1 METPTA
7 TFDQDREDYAGKKA
21 SLALQ
26 RALNGAGAWMVT
38 TVRDQRKC
46 DHALLPAEIP
56 ASIREKVAKILQ
68 DRGVKEQVH
77 AEAPDPK
84 APWHQQLELHVAR
97 LMQQMRGQPHQFR
110 QLLLM
115 AASEPSADC
124 VVSSSSTQSF
134 VDSRRAYRRLR
145 RAAMVLGEE
154 VYYLVRAFVRRSEAN
169 GVLPQDAQAVRLASL
184 YKLELRRH
192 VTISAVM
199 ECIHQADCDP
209 CASVAKTHGVS
220 KPGFCV
226 IKKVPH
232 KLRRQVKSAGVTSRR
247 SSDLDA
253 ALSPRAAS
261 APAEAAGRGGQN
273 QQTPESDKVKSVHA
287 FKLQALERLLA
298 KTWQGTRSSS
308 MRLLQAAPVTP
319 VKLSDE
325 ALAQIQERVTAFLY
339 HRSRENY
346 PLWSEPPLSR
356 EETARH
362 LRTLVATLLTTPLLQ
377 SLSIEQLLEVGRAA
391 RWQILAPGDT
401 LCVRNTEIEALIVVI
416 DGSLTSTTAS
426 ESSAGP
432 SSPPSTGGVV
442 ISAPACLGE
451 LGMVRNTER
460 WPRTLTAQS
469 PEGSTSEFFVL
480 TPSDQSLSSIFA
492 D

>member
-209 CASVAKTHGVS
+209 CASVAKTHGLCRQLQRRS
-220 KPGFCV
+220 TLQDGTRFATKNFGIIELASRLSSELQRWRHCNEQWRNYRLNALIRTILGFCKMRPRCLPRKHRGLDT
-226 IKKVPH
+226 III
-232 KLRRQVKSAGVTSRR
+232 LDMTQRRVWK
-247 SSDLDA
+247 
-253 ALSPRAAS
+253 
-261 APAEAAGRGGQN
+261 N
-273 QQTPESDKVKSVHA
+273 
-287 FKLQALERLLA
+287 
-298 KTWQGTRSSS
+298 
-308 MRLLQAAPVTP
+308 
-319 VKLSDE
+319 
-325 ALAQIQERVTAFLY
+325 
-339 HRSRENY
+339 
-346 PLWSEPPLSR
+346 
-356 EETARH
+356 
-362 LRTLVATLLTTPLLQ
+362 
-377 SLSIEQLLEVGRAA
+377 
-391 RWQILAPGDT
+391 
-401 LCVRNTEIEALIVVI
+401 
-416 DGSLTSTTAS
+416 
-426 ESSAGP
+426 
-432 SSPPSTGGVV
+432 
-442 ISAPACLGE
+442 
-451 LGMVRNTER
+451 
-460 WPRTLTAQS
+460 AQS
-469 PEGSTSEFFVL
+469 KNSTR
-480 TPSDQSLSSIFA
+480 
-492 D
+492 

>member
-298 KTWQGTRSSS
+298 KTWQDMTQR
-308 MRLLQAAPVTP
+308 
-319 VKLSDE
+319 
-325 ALAQIQERVTAFLY
+325 RVWK
-339 HRSRENY
+339 N
-346 PLWSEPPLSR
+346 
-356 EETARH
+356 
-362 LRTLVATLLTTPLLQ
+362 
-377 SLSIEQLLEVGRAA
+377 
-391 RWQILAPGDT
+391 
-401 LCVRNTEIEALIVVI
+401 
-416 DGSLTSTTAS
+416 
-426 ESSAGP
+426 
-432 SSPPSTGGVV
+432 
-442 ISAPACLGE
+442 
-451 LGMVRNTER
+451 
-460 WPRTLTAQS
+460 AQS
-469 PEGSTSEFFVL
+469 KNSTR
-480 TPSDQSLSSIFA
+480 
-492 D
+492 